1 MDRLADDNVF
11 SFMVLDEPDLQIP
24 HVEMHKRDFVLT
36 PLAEIA
42 PWVRHPLT
50 KQTVAEMQAADKPNL

>member
-1 MDRLADDNVF
+1 MLYDDL
-11 SFMVLDEPDLQIP
+11 VLDEPDLQIP

-50 KQTVAEMQAADKPNL
+50 KQTVAEMQQAACRGGAA